1 MRVPFEFSDG
11 LRLHLSDEVG
21 AHAFDTSQHPQMFL
35 LAALTP
41 IIFSTT
47 FVIISITVAYSHST
61 NNTGRSYDLSVQVI
75 PQVILPAG
83 QIRLKEL
90 EAVDVVLLVL
100 DPFELGQILADFIAD
115 GQLPVR
121 CHNLVVLLVLELL
134 LAQGVVASDL
144 AALLLM
150 AVDL

>member
-1 MRVPFEFSDG
+1 
-11 LRLHLSDEVG
+11 
-21 AHAFDTSQHPQMFL
+21 MFL
-35 LAALTP
+35 LTALTP

-47 FVIISITVAYSHST
+47 LVIISLTIANSHST
-61 NNTGRSYDLSVQVI
+61 NNTGRPYDLSVQVI

-100 DPFELGQILADFIAD
+100 DPFKLGQVLADFVAD
-115 GQLPVR
+115 GELPVR
-121 CHNLVVLLVLELL
+121 GHNLVVLLVLELL

-150 AVDL
+150 AVNL